1 MSETNWPALTATI
14 ERLKELLAT
23 DPQNL
28 ERFLA
33 NQRHSAI
40 GAMVRNIAHTFNN
53 VLGGILGYSQ
63 LLKDE
68 VEEGS
73 HAHRHALII
82 EGAAKRAAN
91 LVSQIYVMSNHS
103 HSQERRVIDPKLLIE
118 EVVALLKSSFPPNI
132 AFATVFNH
140 HDRRV
145 LVDYPNLCQ
154 VLLHICMNARDAM
167 PEGGELT
174 IATYLSDKSEGANLA
189 AEVDEYVLFKITDT
203 GAGIPAELLPHIFE
217 PFVSTREK
225 KVAGGLGLTLAKAI
239 VQDHGGDIFVK
250 SEPGKGAIVTVRIPT
265 APAMPAAESQPVAD
279 ATSSAQSRAILV
291 VDDEEELRDL
301 AKSIFERKGFHVLLA
316 ENGESALNIFE
327 DHQHD
332 IGLVLLDVSM
342 PGLSAEQV
350 YRRLQ
355 ESNRRVKII
364 LTSGHA
370 RYSAH
375 LKFLERANLP
385 FFPKP
390 WDLPELIKEVTRMLQ
405 IVGSR

>member
-1 MSETNWPALTATI
+1 MSEKNWLALTSTI

-33 NQRHSAI
+33 SQRYSAI

-73 HAHRHALII
+73 HAYRHALII

-91 LVSQIYVMSNHS
+91 LVSQIYVMSNHTQG
-103 HSQERRVIDPKLLIE
+103 HERRIIDPQLLVE

-140 HDRRV
+140 HGRRV

-174 IATYLSDKSEGANLA
+174 IATYLSDKAEGANLA
-189 AEVDEYVLFKITDT
+189 AEVDEYVLFKIADT
-203 GAGIPAELLPHIFE
+203 GTGIAAELLPYIFE
-217 PFVSTREK
+217 TFVSTREK
-225 KVAGGLGLTLAKAI
+225 KVAGGLGMTIARAI

-250 SEPGKGAIVTVRIPT
+250 SEPGKGAIVTVRIPA
-265 APAMPAAESQPVAD
+265 APAQPPAVESLPLED
-279 ATSSAQSRAILV
+279 ETGNEQSRAILV

-301 AKSIFERKGFHVLLA
+301 AKSIFERKGFRVLLA

-327 DHQHD
+327 DHFDD
-332 IGLVLLDVSM
+332 IGVILLDVSM
-342 PGLSAEQV
+342 PGLGAEHV
-350 YRRLQ
+350 YQRLQ
-355 ESNRRVKII
+355 ESNHRVKII

-375 LKFLERANLP
+375 LKFLERAKLP

-390 WDLPELIKEVTRMLQ
+390 WDLPELLKEVSRLLQ
-405 IVGSR
+405 DAKD